1 MFQWEFNNLQLLDP
15 KFKFPRFKFQ
25 VNQTISLDLT
35 DHEIIFSVATNC
47 IGLHSVTDVK
57 LN

>member
-15 KFKFPRFKFQ
+15 KFKFPRVKFQ

-57 LN
+57 